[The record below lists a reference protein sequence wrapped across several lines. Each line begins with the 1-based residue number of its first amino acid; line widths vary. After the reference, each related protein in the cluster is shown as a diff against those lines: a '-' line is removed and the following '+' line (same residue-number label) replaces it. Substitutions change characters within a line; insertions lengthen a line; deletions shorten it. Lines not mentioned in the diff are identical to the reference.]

1 MGEARSC
8 LLDLV
13 ERDGRTGI
21 WWGEGDSSSR
31 TTRTTRSG
39 HIKDMSVSGL
49 VHLTEVAS
57 GGLSPLMLAS
67 LCRCQLIRLDL
78 WDQIYLELRILFPS
92 SCEVIMFT
100 PCPILL
106 EIRPLVG
113 LMMSYHFIGIRK
125 NVREFHPFCF
135 SCSLLFG
142 STFVEPLGGAALAR
156 NRQRRTIDQLYLYKL
171 WFVLPCS
178 PAL

>member
-1 MGEARSC
+1 MRPIGVRGGFVTTHHSNHSFWPHQGYK
-8 LLDLV
+8 
-13 ERDGRTGI
+13 RI
-21 WWGEGDSSSR
+21 WIGPFDRSSR
-31 TTRTTRSG
+31 WRLISPDLGVILLSSAYAIRSVR
-39 HIKDMSVSGL
+39 SN
-49 VHLTEVAS
+49 
-57 GGLSPLMLAS
+57 
-67 LCRCQLIRLDL
+67 
-78 WDQIYLELRILFPS
+78 YLELKILLS
-92 SCEVIMFT
+92 SPCEVIVFT
-100 PCPILL
+100 PCPILF
-106 EIRPLVG
+106 EIGPLVG